1 MAGETSEDEDVSM
14 ASLSTS
20 TMGNSSNVQRKKKAT
35 DAGDAKTV
43 AAPATK
49 KTKNVLPTVI
59 TTPLCFTP
67 RLGHGSSTT
76 AGMKTSMFQ
85 EKKRALV
92 VRIIHV
98 AT

>member
-1 MAGETSEDEDVSM
+1 MEDKDVSM
-14 ASLSTS
+14 ASLSIS
-20 TMGNSSNVQRKKKAT
+20 TVGNSRNVRRKKKAT

-43 AAPATK
+43 AAPATKK

-76 AGMKTSMFQ
+76 AGMKTMFQ